1 MRVALISCLG
11 FILCG
16 FGFPK
21 REKER
26 EMASM
31 DEDRPLIDDGDAQ
44 EVVQVQIT
52 LSPSY
57 LFVCVSEFYFSFLSC
72 I

>member
-1 MRVALISCLG
+1 
-11 FILCG
+11 
-16 FGFPK
+16 
-21 REKER
+21 
-26 EMASM
+26 MASM